1 MQQLFVY
8 IFKNSTRLL
17 FLLLLVVSLVLTIQS
32 HSFHRSQV
40 ISSANFVT
48 GGVYERINSVNE
60 YLNLKTENEGLANE
74 NARLKSLLF
83 NFKDTTKVIDKE
95 LLSSFGNYK
104 VFQSKIINNTYNV
117 HENFLTIN
125 SGSLN
130 GIKPDMG
137 VMNSKGIIGIVEH
150 TSKNY
155 ATVISV
161 LNVKSQINAKIKKT
175 SHFGTLTWN
184 GKNTGYVQ
192 LIDVPRLATVKKGDT
207 IVTGAQSI
215 IFPENDPFNFVCNN
229 PTVVNE
235 TVSGNGFVA
244 IIVSD
249 IADCN
254 VHVTTFPL
262 AYTELI
268 PLFTEDVLPNGL
280 SFVLYFSYTFVS
292 TKFNSTHLTPRSTL
306 TYLVFI

>member
-125 SGSLN
+125 SGSVH
-130 GIKPDMG
+130 GIQPDMG

-161 LNVKSQINAKIKKT
+161 LNVKSQINAKIKKS

-184 GKNTGYVQ
+184 GKSTGYVQ

-215 IFPENDPFNFVCNN
+215 IFPENINIGTIHKIYTDNKTNYFTIDVKLFNDMTSLGHVY
-229 PTVVNE
+229 
-235 TVSGNGFVA
+235 
-244 IIVSD
+244 IIENKDRKEV
-249 IADCN
+249 I
-254 VHVTTFPL
+254 
-262 AYTELI
+262 EL
-268 PLFTEDVLPNGL
+268 EAQNKDE
-280 SFVLYFSYTFVS
+280 
-292 TKFNSTHLTPRSTL
+292 
-306 TYLVFI
+306 